1 MSKGVPKGES
11 YNLVRERL
19 SIQLYTGRGA
29 PRNQDNKENIFGI
42 IMKYNSFYF
51 KDFQSELFCIFEN
64 EDKIQANSISYSLLP
79 STYFSGTL
87 HSKM

>member
-42 IMKYNSFYF
+42 IVNVIPFNNGFSDLLQRF
-51 KDFQSELFCIFEN
+51 
-64 EDKIQANSISYSLLP
+64 SIRA
-79 STYFSGTL
+79 FL
-87 HSKM
+87 HI